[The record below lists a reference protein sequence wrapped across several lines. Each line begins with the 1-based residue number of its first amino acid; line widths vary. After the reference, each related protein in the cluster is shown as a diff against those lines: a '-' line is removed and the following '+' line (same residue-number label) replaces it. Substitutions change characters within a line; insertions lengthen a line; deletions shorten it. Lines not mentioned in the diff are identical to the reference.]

1 MHNFAHSFS
10 ALLHKYCEKVTFEL
24 KCNFLFLFYIVK
36 IITKI
41 SDAETYLILKNT
53 ERNGNHYGKQN

>member
-1 MHNFAHSFS
+1 MHNFAPSFS

-53 ERNGNHYGKQN
+53 KRNGNHYGKQN